1 MCVCVCVCVC
11 VCMCVSVYVCECVC
25 VRERE
30 KFIFTGSF
38 EATIML
44 EIIYL
49 IPATICYHVYKSKA
63 VFFSDRKLNFP
74 NFLYI
79 THT

>member
-1 MCVCVCVCVC
+1 
-11 VCMCVSVYVCECVC
+11 MCVSVC

-63 VFFSDRKLNFP
+63 ECFQ
-74 NFLYI
+74 
-79 THT
+79 